1 MQTFL
6 SEPTFRAS
14 AQALDSKRL
23 NKQLLEGRQMLNALA
38 GNQKGFVN
46 HPATLMW
53 KGHEHAFMSYLA
65 SVVIEMAERGIE
77 YANNWREC
85 LRIHGEKWY
94 GDGRPTNGTPE
105 WFTGESKQRII
116 TTHRANLY
124 LKDPDYYA
132 HYAPEAIEY
141 QQTLDTNPLEMVCCD
156 KRRRV
161 PGKTGLQPCGYY
173 WPTHTT

>member
-6 SEPTFRAS
+6 SEPTFRES
-14 AQALDSKRL
+14 AQALDNQRL
-23 NKQLLEGRQMLNALA
+23 NKQLLEGRQMLNAMA

-46 HPATLMW
+46 HPATVMW
-53 KGHEHAFMSYLA
+53 RDNVVAFAAYLIA
-65 SVVIEMAERGIE
+65 IRDECIDRGISCE
-77 YANNWREC
+77 NNWNAILDILESMPPAADPR
-85 LRIHGEKWY
+85 L
-94 GDGRPTNGTPE
+94 TPD

-124 LKDPDYYA
+124 LKNPDYYA

-161 PGKTGLQPCGYY
+161 PGKNGLQPCGYY